1 MPRGRPAKPLAE
13 KIANGTHRKDRKTV
27 ADAAP
32 PPPAKALTPPP
43 EVTPALRPKWDAIVA
58 DLEAVGVVTDTDLIR
73 LARAFRQLGNAIL
86 FQTQLEE
93 CLIDPEASP
102 SDKAKFQSSVT
113 SATASF
119 VSIVA
124 ELERSVKLR
133 PRTEKGMDWE
143 S

>member
-1 MPRGRPAKPLAE
+1 
-13 KIANGTHRKDRKTV
+13 
-27 ADAAP
+27 
-32 PPPAKALTPPP
+32 
-43 EVTPALRPKWDAIVA
+43 
-58 DLEAVGVVTDTDLIR
+58 VGVVTDTDLIR

-102 SDKAKFQSSVT
+102 SDKSKCQSSVT